1 MKATMSRTDSPLLH
15 LHPNDNVLVAKTALA
30 LGQEISELGVRTRAQ
45 VPAGHKIA
53 ARRIAAGEQV
63 KKYDTVIGVATRDL
77 EPGDYVHSHNLQLV
91 DYYRDPAFGADVQ
104 PVDYVPEAERATF
117 QGFVRP
123 GGGVGTRNFIGI
135 LSSVN
140 CSATVIKRI
149 AAHFTP
155 ERLAAY
161 PHVDGVAAFAQ
172 TSGCGMS
179 SPSEHFDVLRRTLAG
194 YARHPNLA
202 GVLIVGL
209 GCERN
214 QVDSL
219 VDSQGLKEGKLLRT
233 MVMQDVG
240 GTRVTIEAGIRAIE
254 EMLPIANEARRTT
267 VSASHLKIG
276 LECGGSDGFS
286 GITANPGLG
295 AAMDILVRHGGTAIL
310 SETPEIHGVEFML
323 TRRAISPEVGQKLL
337 DRLAWWEKY
346 TAGQNAQF
354 NGVVGHGNQAG
365 GLANIFEKSLG
376 SAMKGGTTPLRA
388 VYEYAEPITENGFVF
403 MDSPGY
409 DPVASTGQI
418 ASGAQLICFTTG
430 RGSMFG
436 SKPAPTIKLASNT
449 PMFTRLEED
458 MDINC
463 GVVIDGE
470 CTVAELGQ
478 RIFEQILRHASGEQT
493 KSELLGLGD
502 HEFVPWHMGI
512 VS

>member
-1 MKATMSRTDSPLLH
+1 MPAPASPLLH

-30 LGQEISELGVRTRAQ
+30 LGQDIPELGVRTRAQ

-53 ARRIAAGEQV
+53 ARRIAEGEQV

-77 EPGDYVHSHNLQLV
+77 EAGDYVHSHNLKLV
-91 DYYRDPAFGADVQ
+91 DYYRDPAFGADVR
-104 PVDYVPEAERATF
+104 PVDYVPEDQRATF

-155 ERLAAY
+155 ERLAAF

-214 QVDSL
+214 QVDAL
-219 VDSQGLKEGKLLRT
+219 VDSQGLQEGQLLRT

-240 GTRVTIEAGIRAIE
+240 GTRATIAAGIAAIE
-254 EMLPIANEARRTT
+254 EMLPIANQARRST

-337 DRLAWWEKY
+337 DRLAWWERY
-346 TAGQNAQF
+346 AAGQNAQF

-388 VYEYAEPITENGFVF
+388 VYEYAEPITEHGFVF

-449 PMFTRLEED
+449 PMYTRLEED

-463 GVVIDGE
+463 GVVIDGTM
-470 CTVAELGQ
+470 TVPELGQ
-478 RIFEQILRHASGEQT
+478 QIFEQILRHASGEAT
-493 KSELLGLGD
+493 KSEALGLGD
-502 HEFVPWHMGI
+502 HEFVPWHLGI